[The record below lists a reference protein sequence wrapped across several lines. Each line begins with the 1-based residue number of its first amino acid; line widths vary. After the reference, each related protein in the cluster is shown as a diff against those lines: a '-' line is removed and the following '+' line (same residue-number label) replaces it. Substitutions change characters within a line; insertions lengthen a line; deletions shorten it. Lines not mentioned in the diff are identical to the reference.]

1 MIGAVLAATLFITNE
16 RAGTVSAIDTRSEKV
31 IATGHA
37 GTRARGIVSDGK
49 QLYVA
54 ISHFKGQLQHD
65 PDGVVA
71 IDPRTLKIVRR
82 YECGRDPEGIALTP
96 DKKHFVVSNEDA
108 GTATIV
114 GIASGKQMSL
124 VTGTEPEGV
133 AASPDGKWIYITAE
147 TSSTVT
153 VIDARKK
160 TVVANFFVS
169 TRPRGALFSPDSR
182 RAWITSEIGGAIDV
196 VDVSHHRVIA
206 KIQLPKN
213 DHPVGLVQ
221 RGDRLY
227 VATGR
232 GNSVAV
238 IEHDKLI
245 KQIPVGSRPWWLA
258 FADGKLYVA
267 NGLSNDI
274 SVIENDRVIGTIKAG
289 DGPWGVAGAQA
300 AAPSSAFGTFSPAIA
315 GEKEYSND
323 ASRETHV

>member
-1 MIGAVLAATLFITNE
+1 VALALTFSALCALPSALYSATLFITNE

-37 GTRARGIVSDGK
+37 GTRARGIVYDGK
-49 QLYVA
+49 RLYVA

-71 IDPRTLKIVRR
+71 IDPKTLQIVRR

-96 DKKHFVVSNEDA
+96 DRKHFVVSNEDA

-114 GIASGKQMSL
+114 DIASGKQTSV

-153 VIDARKK
+153 VIDAKKK

-169 TRPRGALFSPDSR
+169 TRPRGALFSPDST
-182 RAWITSEIGGAIDV
+182 RAWVTSEIGGAIDV
-196 VDVSHHRVIA
+196 VDVPHHRVIA

-213 DHPVGLVQ
+213 DHPVGLVL
-221 RGDRLY
+221 RGDKLY

-238 IEHDKLI
+238 IEHDRLI
-245 KQIPVGSRPWWLA
+245 KQIPVGQRPWWLA
-258 FADGKLYVA
+258 FADNKLYVA

-274 SVIENDRVIGTIKAG
+274 SIIENDRVVGTIKVG
-289 DGPWGVAGAQA
+289 DGPWGLATSEDRG
-300 AAPSSAFGTFSPAIA
+300 PRT
-315 GEKEYSND
+315 ED
-323 ASRETHV
+323 

>member
-1 MIGAVLAATLFITNE
+1 MIGVVLAATLFITNE
-16 RAGTVSAIDTRSEKV
+16 RAGTVSAIDTHSEKV
-31 IATGHA
+31 IATQHA
-37 GTRARGIVSDGK
+37 GTRARGIVFDGK
-49 QLYVA
+49 RLYVA

-71 IDPRTLKIVRR
+71 IDPKTLKIVRR

-96 DKKHFVVSNEDA
+96 DSKHFVVSNEDA

-114 GIASGKQMSL
+114 DIASGKQTSL

-133 AASPDGKWIYITAE
+133 ATSPDGKWIYITAE

-153 VIDARKK
+153 VIDAKKK

-169 TRPRGALFSPDSR
+169 TRPRGALFSPDSK
-182 RAWITSEIGGAIDV
+182 RAWVTSEIGGAIDV
-196 VDVSHHRVIA
+196 VDVPHHRVIA

-274 SVIENDRVIGTIKAG
+274 SIIENDRVTGTLKAG
-289 DGPWGVAGAQA
+289 DGPWGVAATSEDLGPRTEDQKQA
-300 AAPSSAFGTFSPAIA
+300 RDAHLLRSP
-315 GEKEYSND
+315 
-323 ASRETHV
+323 

>member
-1 MIGAVLAATLFITNE
+1 MIGALLAATLFITNE
-16 RAGTVSAIDTRSEKV
+16 RSGTVSAIDTRTEKV
-31 IATGHA
+31 IATQHA

-49 QLYVA
+49 RLYVA

-71 IDPRTLKIVRR
+71 IDPKTLKIVRR

-114 GIASGKQMSL
+114 DIASGKQTSL

-153 VIDARKK
+153 VIDARKN

-169 TRPRGALFSPDSR
+169 ARPRGALFSADSK
-182 RAWITSEIGGAIDV
+182 RAWVTSEIGGAIDV
-196 VDVSHHRVIA
+196 VDVPHHRVIA

-213 DHPVGLVQ
+213 DHPVGLVE
-221 RGDRLY
+221 RGGRLY

-238 IEHDKLI
+238 IERDKLI
-245 KQIPVGSRPWWLA
+245 NQIPVGSRPWWLG
-258 FADGKLYVA
+258 FAEGKLYVA

-274 SVIENDRVIGTIKAG
+274 SIIEDDRVVGTIKAG
-289 DGPWGVAGAQA
+289 DGPWGVTTT
-300 AAPSSAFGTFSPAIA
+300 S
-315 GEKEYSND
+315 ED
-323 ASRETHV
+323 